1 MKAIGYIRVST
12 MEQLDKFGVDVQKE
26 AIAKYAQEHGYEIE
40 RFLVDSVS
48 GVLEER
54 RQWNVIMQESIIT
67 NPPYE
72 AIITFKSDRVAR
84 DIKLYYYYF
93 YQLEKRNIKLISV
106 QEDFEA
112 MGEFGDVI
120 RTMMLF
126 VAEQERKN
134 IKIRTS
140 AGRGTKASIGGFA
153 GGRVPYGYTNVK
165 SELWIVPEEAEVVR
179 LIFDLRDKGLSMD
192 KIATELNTRGCQ
204 TKNGGA
210 WYASTIKAILAN
222 KKLYQGYYR
231 YGNQKEWV
239 KGKQKPIL
247 E

>member
-12 MEQLDKFGVDVQKE
+12 MEQLDKFGVEAQKS
-26 AIAKYAQEHGYEIE
+26 AIEKYASENGYEIE

-54 RQWNVIMQESIIT
+54 RQWNVIMQESVIT

-93 YQLEKRNIKLISV
+93 YQLEKRNIKLVSV

-112 MGEFGDVI
+112 LGEFKEVI

-134 IKIRTS
+134 IKVRTS

-165 SELWIVPEEAEVVR
+165 SELWIEPKEAEVVR
-179 LIFDLRDKGLSMD
+179 LIFDLHEQGYSMD
-192 KIATELNTRGCQ
+192 KIAKELNEKGCA
-204 TKNGGA
+204 TKNGGK
-210 WYASTIKAILAN
+210 WYASTIKAILSN

-239 KGKQKPIL
+239 RGKQKPIL
-247 E
+247 D

>member
-12 MEQLDKFGVDVQKE
+12 MEQLDKYGVEAQKE
-26 AIAKYAQEHGYEIE
+26 AITKYAKENGYEIE

-54 RQWNVIMQESIIT
+54 RQWAVIMRESIIT

-72 AIITFKSDRVAR
+72 AIITYKSDRVAR

-93 YQLEKRNIKLISV
+93 YQLEKRGIKLVSV
-106 QEDFEA
+106 QEDFES
-112 MGEFGDVI
+112 MGEFKEVI
-120 RTMMLF
+120 RAMMLF

-165 SELWIVPEEAEVVR
+165 SELWIEPKEAEVVKK
-179 LIFDLRDKGLSMD
+179 IFALRNQGLSMD
-192 KIATELNTRGCQ
+192 KIAQELNSQGCE
-204 TKNGGA
+204 TKNGGQ

>member
-1 MKAIGYIRVST
+1 M
-12 MEQLDKFGVDVQKE
+12 QK
-26 AIAKYAQEHGYEIE
+26 
-40 RFLVDSVS
+40 S
-48 GVLEER
+48 
-54 RQWNVIMQESIIT
+54 
-67 NPPYE
+67 
-72 AIITFKSDRVAR
+72 
-84 DIKLYYYYF
+84 
-93 YQLEKRNIKLISV
+93 LEKKGVELVSVEENFNGDQAFANIYRS
-106 QEDFEA
+106 
-112 MGEFGDVI
+112 
-120 RTMMLF
+120 MMLF

-179 LIFDLRDKGLSMD
+179 LIFSLRSEGKSMD
-192 KIATELNTRGCQ
+192 KIATELNSRGCQ

-222 KKLYQGYYR
+222 KKIYQGYYR